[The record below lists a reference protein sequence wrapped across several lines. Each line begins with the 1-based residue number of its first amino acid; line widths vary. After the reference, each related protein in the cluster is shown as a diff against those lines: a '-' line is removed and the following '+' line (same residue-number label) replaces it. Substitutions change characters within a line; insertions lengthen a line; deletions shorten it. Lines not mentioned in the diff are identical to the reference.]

1 MDSSELQLSP
11 PKLPQQKPVSNKLG
25 KYLILFALA
34 FLLAWGLSS
43 LLNQEKLLLPSG
55 ILAGGETTVYNRSS
69 LGYSLPAPNLTQ
81 SDVDLHTE
89 GDRAFE
95 ETFVTRPAEINPGL
109 GPLFNNAS
117 CVACHI
123 GDGRGMPVEGQLLVR
138 VSLPPNAPVSRQQ
151 PVSAGGKNTRQQTI
165 FTSHPEASVSLGNA
179 PPVPGL
185 GTQIQDQAV
194 YGYAPEAN
202 VKIDWQESEG
212 KYGDG
217 TKYSLRSPD
226 ITITLPDGQ
235 PLPQNVLTSPR
246 IPTPVFGKGLLEA
259 IPEKTILAL
268 ADAEDRDRNG
278 ISGRPNLVWDGEK
291 KKSVLG
297 RFGHKANTADLLQQS
312 AAAYVNDMGVTN
324 PLFPEANGSTDID
337 KDTLKAATF
346 YTQTLG
352 VPARTLVDNPEV
364 KQGHKLF
371 FQANCNGCHVQE
383 LKTGNHEIKALANQ
397 TIYPYTDMLLHDL
410 GQGLADGRP
419 DFVANGNEWRTAPL
433 WGLGLTQTVL
443 PYSGYLHDGRARTL
457 EEAILWHS
465 GEAELSKETFR
476 NMKASDRLALIKFL
490 NSL

>member
-1 MDSSELQLSP
+1 MDSSQFQFFP
-11 PKLPQQKPVSNKLG
+11 PKLPSQKPLSSKLW
-25 KYLILFALA
+25 KYLILFGLA
-34 FLLAWGLSS
+34 FLLAWGLSF
-43 LLNQEKLLLPSG
+43 LFNRQELLLPTG
-55 ILAGGETTVYNRSS
+55 ILAGGETTVNNRTS
-69 LGYSLPAPNLTQ
+69 LGYSQPAPNLSPSQ
-81 SDVDLHTE
+81 LDLHTE

-95 ETFVTRPAEINPGL
+95 ATFVTRPADINPGL
-109 GPLFNNAS
+109 GPVFNNAS
-117 CVACHI
+117 CVACHT

-138 VSLPPNAPVSRQQ
+138 VSLPANAPVNQQQ

-165 FTSHPEASVSLGNA
+165 FASHPEASVSLGNA

-185 GTQIQDQAV
+185 GTQIQDHAV

-202 VKIDWQESEG
+202 VKIDWQESQG

-217 TKYSLRSPD
+217 TQYSLRSPN
-226 ITITLPDGQ
+226 ISIALPDGE

-246 IPTPVFGKGLLEA
+246 IPPSVFGKGLLEA
-259 IPEKTILAL
+259 IPDQTILAL

-291 KKSVLG
+291 KKLVLG
-297 RFGHKANTADLLQQS
+297 RFGHKANTANLLQQA

-337 KDTLKAATF
+337 PATLKAATF
-346 YTQTLG
+346 YTQTLA
-352 VPARTLVDNPEV
+352 VPARTLADNPEV
-364 KQGHKLF
+364 KRGHKLF
-371 FQANCNGCHVQE
+371 IQANCNGCHIQE

-410 GQGLADGRP
+410 GTGLADGRP
-419 DFVANGNEWRTAPL
+419 DFAATGNEWRTAPL

-443 PYSGYLHDGRARTL
+443 PYSGYLHDGRARTI

-465 GEAELSKETFR
+465 GEADPAKEKFR
-476 NMKASDRLALIKFL
+476 QMQSGERQALVKFL